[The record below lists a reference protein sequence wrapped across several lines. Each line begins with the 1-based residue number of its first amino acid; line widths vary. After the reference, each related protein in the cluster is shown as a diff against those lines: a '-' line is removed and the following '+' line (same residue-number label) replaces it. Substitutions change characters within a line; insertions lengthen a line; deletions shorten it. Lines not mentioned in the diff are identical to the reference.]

1 MLVVVVVQLF
11 NQLLTAA
18 REAIDETLTPAR
30 RLIRRLIRLDDSDQ
44 RKELIN
50 LAFRPKAQVSMPPPT
65 NASMPHTEP
74 PRPCTCIR

>member
-1 MLVVVVVQLF
+1 MLVVVLVQLF

-50 LAFRPKAQVSMPPPT
+50 LAFRPKAQVSSRTHTQSRLGHAP
-65 NASMPHTEP
+65 ASGREGG
-74 PRPCTCIR
+74 